1 MTPAAH
7 RVPNDRRLR
16 ALFCAAALLSCAAAP
31 LAGQDEG
38 DACEGGRISQIFI
51 DNHSVFDLSDPDLSP
66 RFTWAYRVANS
77 VHVATRVEVIRRE
90 LLFTEGDC
98 YDLERLRDSERLLR
112 SLPFIADVDLFG
124 VRQADS
130 TVHVLIDTRDEWSL
144 RVEPRVGGGGASG
157 LTGLRVREDN
167 LLGTGTHVS
176 AFYIDRPDYSVYG
189 ASAHTPQLLGTRWDL
204 GAELGKTPFGR
215 LISEALVYP
224 FVGET
229 GVWAFRQSYYHNDQY
244 FEYRL
249 TDGDEITR
257 IRLPESRTTF
267 DLGAV
272 HRWGPDRYRRTV
284 LGAVLRGEHLTYDQ
298 PEFVDEEL
306 RNGVPPQLD
315 VRLDS
320 IETVRA
326 MLLLGQRNVSYVSRR
341 GLDTVR
347 GTEDV
352 RLGIETQVALGPSVP
367 LASADR
373 DLGFG
378 FGFFAAGELPWLGIA
393 GTNLLVEARRNY
405 ESPATE
411 SEWSDVFGHF
421 STWAYLRRDPEGK
434 NMVVTSLS
442 AIGGWNVRVPF
453 QLTLGSETGLRGY
466 PRYLDPGG
474 RRVVASVEQRHYLGW
489 PLPDLVDLGTVL
501 FADVGRMWAGD
512 VPFGVD
518 SPVRAGVGAGL
529 RLAFPPGS
537 GRTVRVDFGVPVH
550 PDVGFG
556 DLEISV
562 GIGQWIGRGPALQDS
577 QLDRSV
583 HLWNDRTLLTLP
595 QD

>member
-1 MTPAAH
+1 MIPSVH
-7 RVPNDRRLR
+7 RVPLDRRLR
-16 ALFCAAALLSCAAAP
+16 VLLRAAAVLACAPAP
-31 LAGQDEG
+31 LAGQEES
-38 DACEGGRISQIFI
+38 ACPGGVISEVFI

-66 RFTWAYRVANS
+66 RFAWAYRIANGA
-77 VHVATRVEVIRRE
+77 HMATRPRVIRRE
-90 LLFTEGDC
+90 LLFEVGDC

-130 TVHVLIDTRDEWSL
+130 TVHVIIDTRDEWSL
-144 RVEPRVGGGGASG
+144 RVQPRVGGGGASG
-157 LTGLRVREDN
+157 LTGIRVREDN

-176 AFYIDRPDYSVYG
+176 AFYVDRPDLSVYG
-189 ASAHTPQLLGTRWDL
+189 ASYYTRQLFRSRWDL
-204 GAELGKTPFGR
+204 ELELGKTPVGR
-215 LISEALVYP
+215 LISETLEYP

-229 GVWAFRQSYYHNDQY
+229 GRWAFRQSVYQNDQY

-249 TDGDEITR
+249 ASPEGTTR
-257 IRLPESRTTF
+257 LRLPESRITF
-267 DLGAV
+267 DLGGV
-272 HRWGPDRYRRTV
+272 HRWGPDRYRRTI
-284 LGAVLRGEHLTYDQ
+284 LGAVLRGEQLTYDGL
-298 PEFVDEEL
+298 EYVDEEL
-306 RNGVPPQLD
+306 RDSVPPALET
-315 VRLDS
+315 RLDS

-347 GTEDV
+347 GREDV

-367 LASADR
+367 LASHDR

-378 FGFFAAGELPWLGIA
+378 FGLFAAGELPWLGIA
-393 GTNLLVEARRNY
+393 GTNLLLEARRNY

-421 STWAYLRRDPEGK
+421 SSWAYLRRDPEGK
-434 NMVVTSLS
+434 NLMVASLS

-466 PRYLDPGG
+466 PDYLDPGG
-474 RRVVASVEQRHYLGW
+474 RRVVGSIEQRHYLGW
-489 PLPDLVDLGTVL
+489 PLPDLFDLGTAL
-501 FADVGRMWAGD
+501 FADVGKMWAGD

-529 RLAFPPGS
+529 RIAFPPGS
-537 GRTVRVDFGVPVH
+537 QRTLRVDFGVPVRSGL
-550 PDVGFG
+550 DV
-556 DLEISV
+556 DDVEISI
-562 GIGQWIGRGPALQDS
+562 GIGQWIGRGPAIQDS

-583 HLWNDRTLLTLP
+583 HLWTHRTLLTLP